1 MKPGME
7 GDEPGAWHSGG
18 PGRVGA
24 PALLPEQEVSFRH
37 PHLRSHSPL
46 HVHGA
51 CHHTGPR
58 EAGIVTIPPKQMKE
72 LRLTEV

>member
-7 GDEPGAWHSGG
+7 GDEPGAWHSGD

-24 PALLPEQEVSFRH
+24 LPSFQNRRCH
-37 PHLRSHSPL
+37 SDTHTYRSHSPL
-46 HVHGA
+46 RVHGA